1 MFPKKFSKILFVF
14 FMGLGMSLLMTLII
28 TFINTGYDEFY
39 YKRFFKAWSISLPV
53 ALVATT
59 FVAPLVNKLVE
70 KITKQRGCHMSENI
84 AFIGVGNMGNP
95 MACNL
100 KNAGKKVKVFDVSK
114 EMIDKAVENNLDVEK
129 DFGKLINS
137 ETSVVITML
146 PEGKHSKEV
155 YLKEN
160 GVLDKVSKN
169 CLLIDCSTI
178 DIDTSKEI
186 GKKANEKGIKMID
199 APVSGGVMGAQKAT
213 LNIMVG
219 GSNDAFNQALPILK
233 LMGKNIYHAGEIGSG
248 NGAKICNNMS
258 LGITMI
264 AASES
269 LMLARRLNID
279 IKKVHEIMK
288 NASGISWPISV
299 YPPLPGLIEG
309 TPSNN
314 KYKPGFSAGMMNKDL
329 KLANECAKNANASTP
344 LGEMALEIYSKF
356 CEDGNSSKDFS
367 AISKVIGGDA
377 WDYPIE

>member
-1 MFPKKFSKILFVF
+1 
-14 FMGLGMSLLMTLII
+14 
-28 TFINTGYDEFY
+28 
-39 YKRFFKAWSISLPV
+39 
-53 ALVATT
+53 
-59 FVAPLVNKLVE
+59 
-70 KITKQRGCHMSENI
+70 MSEVI

-95 MACNL
+95 MAENL
-100 KNAGKKVKVFDVSK
+100 LKAGNKIKVFDVSK
-114 EMIDKAVENNLDVEK
+114 EMLDKAKEKKLETATSLD
-129 DFGKLINS
+129 DLFS
-137 ETSVVITML
+137 EDVTIVITML
-146 PEGKHSKEV
+146 PEGKHSKKV
-155 YLKEN
+155 YLGEN
-160 GVLDKVSKN
+160 GILNKVSKN

-186 GKKANEKGIKMID
+186 GNSAKNKGIMMID

-219 GSNDAFNQALPILK
+219 GSKEAFDKALPILK
-233 LMGKNIYHAGEIGSG
+233 VMGKNIYHAGEIGSG

-269 LMLARRLNID
+269 LMLAKRLNID

-288 NASGISWPISV
+288 NASGNSWPISV

-329 KLANECAKNANASTP
+329 KLANECAKNANAEIP
-344 LGEMALEIYSKF
+344 LGKMALDIYSKF
-356 CEDGNSSKDFS
+356 CEEGNDAKDFS